1 MCKICTDIEQSQK
14 LIEIGIDPS
23 SSDMYYAPSP
33 GFCTDCDDLK
43 VGNYKYDHPRSVPAW
58 SLQKL
63 INMLPDYLA
72 TRNKYGTYFNYLDI
86 LKNQIAYGKMINT
99 RQSDDLIDC
108 CVDILEWLHDNKEKL
123 EIMYPDEFE
132 SWRAENYPDDEND
145 EK

>member
-14 LIEIGIDPS
+14 LIEIGIDPF

-33 GFCTDCDDLK
+33 GFCTACDYLK
-43 VGNYKYDHPRSVPAW
+43 VGNYTYDHPRSVPAW

-63 INMLPDYLA
+63 INMLPAYLV
-72 TRNKYGTYFNYLDI
+72 TRNEYGTYFNYLDI

-132 SWRAENYPDDEND
+132 AWRAENYSDEEND

>member
-1 MCKICTDIEQSQK
+1 
-14 LIEIGIDPS
+14 
-23 SSDMYYAPSP
+23 
-33 GFCTDCDDLK
+33 
-43 VGNYKYDHPRSVPAW
+43 
-58 SLQKL
+58 
-63 INMLPDYLA
+63 MLPAYLA
-72 TRNKYGTYFNYLDI
+72 TRNEYGTYFNYLDI

-132 SWRAENYPDDEND
+132 AWRAENYSDEEND